1 MKRRSS
7 VHNIIGNNDNNKRR
21 RLNEIESLEYAQNQ
35 TNNDSTAQTTSENI
49 FVYKNFTNSTTRRQL
64 LKEALLKKIKTT
76 SGIISNS
83 PQSFVWSLNAKQD
96 AEYKEN
102 ERESNIIVVHN
113 EENVPSNEK
122 NKKNTVVNVYKTINL
137 DKNNKQCNSG
147 SSNEKMSICY
157 INNEECTMSHLP
169 NVSEF

>member
-35 TNNDSTAQTTSENI
+35 TNNNSTAQTTSENI
-49 FVYKNFTNSTTRRQL
+49 IVYKNFTNSRTRRQL

-96 AEYKEN
+96 AEYK
-102 ERESNIIVVHN
+102 
-113 EENVPSNEK
+113 
-122 NKKNTVVNVYKTINL
+122 
-137 DKNNKQCNSG
+137 
-147 SSNEKMSICY
+147 KMKGNPI
-157 INNEECTMSHLP
+157 
-169 NVSEF
+169 

>member
-7 VHNIIGNNDNNKRR
+7 VHNVIGNNDNNKRS

-35 TNNDSTAQTTSENI
+35 TNNNSTAQTTSENI
-49 FVYKNFTNSTTRRQL
+49 IVYKNFTNPRTRRQL
-64 LKEALLKKIKTT
+64 LKEALLKKIKTTT

-96 AEYKEN
+96 AEYTEN

-113 EENVPSNEK
+113 EENVPP
-122 NKKNTVVNVYKTINL
+122 KKNAVVNVYKTIHL
-137 DKNNKQCNSG
+137 DKNNIQNDLG
-147 SSNEKMSICY
+147 SNEKMRICY
-157 INNEECTMSHLP
+157 INNEECTMRHLP